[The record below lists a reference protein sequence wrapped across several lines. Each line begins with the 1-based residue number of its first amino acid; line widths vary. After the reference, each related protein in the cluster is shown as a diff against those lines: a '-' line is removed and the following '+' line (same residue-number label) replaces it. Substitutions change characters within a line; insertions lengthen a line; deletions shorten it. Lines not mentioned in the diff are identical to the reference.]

1 MWRHGS
7 IAAVVVLGACAGA
20 ATPVPIAGT
29 ATDLQ
34 ALAGEWSGE
43 YWSAETGRSG
53 SIVFRLRA
61 GTDSA
66 SGDVIMSPAR
76 GPRGAP
82 QEPNAAPAGQA
93 PAAPQ
98 VLAISF
104 VRVEGGRVSGRLGRY
119 QDPVCGCDLF
129 TVFEGALKGDT
140 LEGTYTSR
148 HAGTQQVQSGQWLVR
163 RQR

>member
-1 MWRHGS
+1 MWRLAS
-7 IAAVVVLGACAGA
+7 IAAVAVLQACAGA

-66 SGDVIMSPAR
+66 SGDVIMGPAR

-82 QEPNAAPAGQA
+82 QDPSPAHA
-93 PAAPQ
+93 TPAPQ

-104 VRVEGGRVSGRLGRY
+104 VRVDGGRVSGRI
-119 QDPVCGCDLF
+119 
-129 TVFEGALKGDT
+129 T
-140 LEGTYTSR
+140 
-148 HAGTQQVQSGQWLVR
+148 AGTR
-163 RQR
+163 MFYAIAPR